1 MLPHNVP
8 HAFSQNRILADL
20 PREEQEPL
28 RPYRE
33 TVRLAKGQVLYNA
46 EGFIRH
52 LYFPMGGMISLL
64 STTRDGA
71 CIEVGMIG
79 NEGVAG
85 LPALL
90 GINTAPYRVIVQI
103 PGNAIRVRADAL
115 KRVFDNGGRLRD
127 LLLKYTHTLLLQI
140 AQSAACNR
148 FHTVEERLCRW
159 LLISH
164 DRVNSDTIHLT
175 QEFLAFMLGV
185 PRTSVTAVAGKLQ
198 QAGLIRYSRGKIV
211 ITDRARMEAAS
222 CECYDVIREDI
233 RLFLAA

>member
-1 MLPHNVP
+1 MRPH
-8 HAFSQNRILADL
+8 
-20 PREEQEPL
+20 
-28 RPYRE
+28 RE
-33 TVRLAKGQVLYNA
+33 TVRLTKGQVLYDA
-46 EGFIRH
+46 GDAIRH

-71 CIEVGMIG
+71 SIEVGMIG

-85 LPALL
+85 LAVLL
-90 GINTAPYRVIVQI
+90 GINRAPYRVIVQI

-115 KRVFDNGGRLRD
+115 KKVFDRGGRLHD
-127 LLLKYTHTLLLQI
+127 LLLKYTHTLLIQI

-159 LLISH
+159 LLISR
-164 DRVNSDTIHLT
+164 DRVYSDTIYLT
-175 QEFLAFMLGV
+175 QEFLSYMLGV

-198 QAGLIRYSRGKIV
+198 RAGLIRYSRGKIQ
-211 ITDRARMEAAS
+211 ITDRPRMEAAS
-222 CECYDVIREDI
+222 CECYDIIREDI